1 MEMKNSRRKIHRS
14 FKKGD
19 RVEIL
24 RKDISWGTRKK
35 QRFGYVTSVNG
46 AYHYV
51 RPLYWREGE
60 VLELYDVEIRHAPLK
75 KG

>member
-1 MEMKNSRRKIHRS
+1 MKPSRTSVRRGY
-14 FKKGD
+14 KKGD

-24 RKDISWGTRKK
+24 RKDINWGTRKK
-35 QRFGYVTSVNG
+35 QRHGYITHVDG
-46 AYHYV
+46 GYHYV

-75 KG
+75 LKKR

>member
-1 MEMKNSRRKIHRS
+1 MKNSRRKIHRS

>member
-1 MEMKNSRRKIHRS
+1 MKTPHKKLKRG
-14 FKKGD
+14 FKQGD

-35 QRFGYVTSVNG
+35 QRYGYVTSVNG
-46 AYHYV
+46 GYHYV
-51 RPLYWREGE
+51 RPLWWREGE